1 MQGKKDMPITDP
13 RRRIVADRLRRYF
26 AELSKQL
33 TTGVEDFWRRVESK
47 MRSQQATPHNDD
59 GNKPR

>member
-1 MQGKKDMPITDP
+1 MPITDP
-13 RRRIVADRLRRYF
+13 RRKIVADRLRRYF

-33 TTGVEDFWRRVESK
+33 TTGAEDFWRRVESK
-47 MRSQQATPHNDD
+47 LRSRQTAPPNDN